1 MRIDVGKEDLVTELD
16 RIPRELYAS
25 LEEKG
30 IAFDEVL
37 LALYCDRDAQMQP
50 RDTYLFAT
58 KDRLILLGGIMT
70 LEKDGDTPKK
80 KKGLKRIWSES
91 EYITYPITELCGFRV
106 EELLSAGRLIV
117 SRKPSSEEENASP
130 ENPTAPSLILLTYF
144 TNFCKESVL
153 IFAKYAE
160 QLTLGKELNVDPQD
174 ERDARYCPKC
184 GMRYP
189 DSNRPIC
196 PRCMEKG
203 RLFLR
208 FSKFLMR
215 YKGYLILLVLSL
227 LLMTG
232 AGILVPYLS
241 SGFFYDE
248 VIYGTGAF
256 AGELILALVMIIS
269 VRLLRVLATVVNSY
283 ASAII
288 APKVI
293 YDLKKTIFSS
303 IKNLSLRFFTSRQTG
318 GLMTQINEDSNTIY
332 TFFCDGLPYML
343 VNVMQIVVVTVLMFW
358 ISPLLAVLTLLIVPA
373 FFLATRWIFRRQ
385 RHLHAKRYVSS
396 SQMNGLL
403 ADVFSGIRVVKAFS
417 KEEAEI
423 ERFSV
428 SSERLAKNDKK
439 MGLFSNYA
447 WPAAGMLLAL
457 GNVVAWGIGGWM
469 VIQGELGLTYGL
481 LLTFIAYMNMV
492 FEPMNFFVDFISR
505 SADCSNSIQ
514 RLFEI
519 MDAHSDVSEREDA
532 KSPEQLNG
540 RVEFRDVSFSY
551 QAGRKVIDRVSF
563 SVDDGKILGIVGHT
577 GAGKSTL
584 ANLLMR
590 LYDTDEGEILVG
602 GYPIKELSF
611 DVLHRNIA
619 IVSQETYLFVGTIL
633 DNIRYARP
641 DATLEEVI
649 RAAKYAGAHDFIMKM
664 PDAYHTRV
672 GFGYQDLSGGERQR
686 ISIARAVLKDP
697 KILILDEA
705 TASMDTQTER
715 RIQEALAELVRGK
728 TTIMI
733 AHRLST
739 LRDADEL
746 IVIEHGKV
754 AESGTHRTLLEKED
768 GIYKKLYTLQE
779 EALKSAGI
787 RE

>member
-1 MRIDVGKEDLVTELD
+1 MTELD
-16 RIPRELYAS
+16 RIPREVYAS

-30 IAFDEVL
+30 VSLDEIL
-37 LALYCDRDAQMQP
+37 LSVYCDRDTQMMP

-58 KDRLILLGGIMT
+58 KDTLTVLGGVMA
-70 LEKDGDTPKK
+70 LQVEKPSKRKK
-80 KKGLKRIWSES
+80 EMVRTWSEC
-91 EYITYPITELCGFRV
+91 EYRTYPITKLHGFSV
-106 EELLSAGRLIV
+106 EELLSSGRLIAKETV
-117 SRKPSSEEENASP
+117 KIPDDEKEEAEAQEGETP
-130 ENPTAPSLILLTYF
+130 VLLACF

-153 IFAKYAE
+153 IFSKYAE
-160 QLTLGKELNVDPQD
+160 QIASGKEPRIDPQD

-189 DSNRPIC
+189 DANRPVC
-196 PRCMEKG
+196 PHCMEKG
-203 RLFLR
+203 KLFLR
-208 FSKFLMR
+208 FSKFFLR
-215 YKGYLILLVLSL
+215 YRWYLVLLVLSL

-248 VIYGTGAF
+248 VIYGSGAF

-269 VRLLRVLATVVNSY
+269 VRLFRVLATVLNSY
-283 ASAII
+283 AAAII

-303 IKNLSLRFFTSRQTG
+303 VKRLSLRFFTSRQTG

-332 TFFCDGLPYML
+332 TFFCDGLPYMM
-343 VNVMQIVVVTVLMFW
+343 VNVMQVIVVSVLMFY
-358 ISPLLAVLTLLIVPA
+358 ISPLLAVLTLLILPA
-373 FFLATRWIFRRQ
+373 FFFAMRWIFRRQ

-396 SQMNGLL
+396 GQMNGLL

-417 KEEAEI
+417 REQAEI

-428 SSERLAKNDKK
+428 SSERLAENDKRLA
-439 MGLFSNYA
+439 LFGNYA
-447 WPAAGMLLAL
+447 WPAAGLILTV
-457 GNVVAWGIGGWM
+457 GNILAWGIGGRM
-469 VIQGELGLTYGL
+469 VIDGGFGLTYGL
-481 LLTFIAYMNMV
+481 LLTFVAYMNMV
-492 FEPMNFFVDFISR
+492 FEPMRSFVDFVSR

-532 KSPEQLNG
+532 LSPEPLG
-540 RVEFRDVSFSY
+540 GSVEFREVSFSY
-551 QAGRKVIDRVSF
+551 QKGRKVIDKVSF
-563 SVDDGKILGIVGHT
+563 SVEEGKILGIVGHT

-590 LYDTDEGEILVG
+590 LYDADEGEILVG
-602 GYPIKELSF
+602 GHPIKELSF
-611 DVLHRNIA
+611 ESLHKNVA
-619 IVSQETYLFVGTIL
+619 VVSQETYLFMGTIL
-633 DNIRYARP
+633 ENIRYAKP
-641 DATLEEVI
+641 DASLEEVVA
-649 RAAKYAGAHDFIMKM
+649 AAKYAGAHDFIMKM
-664 PDAYHTRV
+664 PDAYNTRV

-686 ISIARAVLKDP
+686 VSIARAILKNP
-697 KILILDEA
+697 AILILDEA
-705 TASMDTQTER
+705 TAAMDTQTER
-715 RIQEALAELVRGK
+715 RIQEALGELVKGK

-746 IVIEHGKV
+746 VVIEHGKV
-754 AESGTHRTLLEKED
+754 AERGTHRTLLEKED